1 MDVTISRDDI
11 VRALESS
18 VSLTFA
24 DMSFLD
30 VQPALEEEQPG
41 DGQLLHIAFSAPIKG
56 GMMLLLP
63 LDLKRQI
70 VENIHASA
78 WEELNA
84 AQIDDC
90 LLELLNVLAGNFLQ
104 ALFGDEV
111 KVNLSFPEVL
121 FERSEVEG
129 NVMFTD
135 YYFSAEGIGLV
146 VSIHILTSKGEEL

>member
-1 MDVTISRDDI
+1 MKHDLSKEVLEE
-11 VRALESS
+11 ALRSA

-24 DMSFLD
+24 DMCFLD
-30 VQPALEEEQPG
+30 VQPALGEEHPG
-41 DGQLLHIAFSAPIKG
+41 DGQLLHIAFSAPIRG
-56 GMMLLLP
+56 GMILLLP

-84 AQIDDC
+84 TQIDDC

-104 ALFGDEV
+104 MLFGESR

-121 FERSEVEG
+121 FERSEVDE
-129 NVMFTD
+129 NALFKD
-135 YYFSAEGIGLV
+135 YFFSAEGTGLI
-146 VSIHILTSKGEEL
+146 VSIHILTSRGEEL